1 MTSLFL
7 LAGMTVLVVCRSHD
21 WCFKTF
27 TAVFSDI
34 EVLYNFQQQVAI
46 IQRDAIWWMHT
57 VVPKFA
63 EPKAS
68 DYVSW
73 LVL

>member
-1 MTSLFL
+1 M
-7 LAGMTVLVVCRSHD
+7 
-21 WCFKTF
+21 
-27 TAVFSDI
+27 
-34 EVLYNFQQQVAI
+34 AI

-73 LVL
+73 LVHCHLVSSVDIFLKTDSTQIRLIILSGLIRIQTVDTDGIPEFLL